1 MCLILFAYRIVPGVP
16 LLVAA
21 NRDEYYARPA
31 RQAAFWE
38 DRPSVLAGRD
48 LQAGGTWLGV
58 SANGR
63 FAAVTNFRGAPGA
76 PPGGP
81 SRGELVTGFL
91 SGKQSARSYSR
102 ALEKAGSR
110 YAGFCMLASDG
121 EELYF
126 YSNQEHRASIV
137 EPGIHG
143 LSNHLLDTP
152 WPKVVKGRAG
162 LQGLLSRPF
171 SDADYLDLMDDTV
184 PATEKMLPETN
195 LDPAW
200 ERSLSSLRIIAGG
213 YGTRCSSVVRIDEA
227 SVVDFA
233 ERTYRDDGDIA
244 GEVRYRF
251 TATRR
256 PNLLSGRAAPAPSR
270 HAGSP
275 PRKTRRPAP

>member
-1 MCLILFAYRIVPGVP
+1 YRVLPGVP

-38 DRPSVLAGRD
+38 DHPSVLAGRD

-58 SANGR
+58 SASGR
-63 FAAVTNFRGAPGA
+63 FAAVTNFRGTPGA
-76 PPGGP
+76 APGGP
-81 SRGELVTGFL
+81 SRGELVTAFL
-91 SGKQSARSYSR
+91 SGRRSARSFTQS
-102 ALEKAGSR
+102 LEKTGNR

-121 EELYF
+121 EALYF
-126 YSNQEHRASIV
+126 YSNQEHKAAV
-137 EPGIHG
+137 VAPGVHG

-162 LQGLLSRPF
+162 LQGLLAQPF

-184 PATEKMLPETN
+184 PAAEKSLPESN

-200 ERSLSSLRIIAGG
+200 ERSLSSLRIIAGS
-213 YGTRCSSVVRIDEA
+213 YGTRCSTVVRIDEGGL
-227 SVVDFA
+227 VDFA
-233 ERTYRDDGDIA
+233 ERTYRDDGDVA

-256 PNLLSGRAAPAPSR
+256 PNLLTSHAARAPSR
-270 HAGSP
+270 RAESP
-275 PRKTRRPAP
+275 PRRTRHPAR